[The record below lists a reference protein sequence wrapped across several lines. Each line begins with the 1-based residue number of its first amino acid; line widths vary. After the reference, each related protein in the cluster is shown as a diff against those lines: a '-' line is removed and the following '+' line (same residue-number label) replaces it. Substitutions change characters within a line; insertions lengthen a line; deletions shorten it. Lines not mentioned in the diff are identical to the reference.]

1 MAPENSA
8 SIAEGP
14 ALKLF
19 QSIFTLE
26 PSAFSNHP
34 LALPTMAC
42 GCVIFGN
49 APTRMTVPC
58 PQPEI
63 EKLRMKT
70 NMMRTLFI
78 SSPELPSAIC
88 HSRLPFS
95 CVSFSPSMLLYVARR
110 QYRPTKCARGC
121 GQPRRE
127 RRGTRGKE
135 RDAPRRDRSNCEVAR
150 HLQ

>member
-1 MAPENSA
+1 MAPENRA

-34 LALPTMAC
+34 LALPTIAC

-63 EKLRMKT
+63 DRLRMKT
-70 NMMRTLFI
+70 SMIRTFLFI
-78 SSPELPSAIC
+78 SSPVPVNYHGQNAALYFLLLAS
-88 HSRLPFS
+88 HSCIQS
-95 CVSFSPSMLLYVARR
+95 Y
-110 QYRPTKCARGC
+110 
-121 GQPRRE
+121 
-127 RRGTRGKE
+127 
-135 RDAPRRDRSNCEVAR
+135 
-150 HLQ
+150 

>member
-19 QSIFTLE
+19 QSIFAFE

-49 APTRMTVPC
+49 APTRMTIPC
-58 PQPEI
+58 PQAEM
-63 EKLRMKT
+63 EK
-70 NMMRTLFI
+70 MRTKTDMIRIFLFI
-78 SSPELPSAIC
+78 PSPVPMSHHGQNATFGFLLLATFPRLQCSRTLSA
-88 HSRLPFS
+88 
-95 CVSFSPSMLLYVARR
+95 
-110 QYRPTKCARGC
+110 
-121 GQPRRE
+121 
-127 RRGTRGKE
+127 
-135 RDAPRRDRSNCEVAR
+135 D
-150 HLQ
+150 

>member
-19 QSIFTLE
+19 QSIFAFE

-34 LALPTMAC
+34 LALPTIAC

-63 EKLRMKT
+63 ERLRMKT
-70 NMMRTLFI
+70 RMIRTFLFI
-78 SSPELPSAIC
+78 SSPVPVNYDWKNATLGFLLLAFL
-88 HSRLPFS
+88 SRLQFS
-95 CVSFSPSMLLYVARR
+95 LTLS
-110 QYRPTKCARGC
+110 TDNI
-121 GQPRRE
+121 GQRWVFQN
-127 RRGTRGKE
+127 TDSTIANIKE
-135 RDAPRRDRSNCEVAR
+135 
-150 HLQ
+150 